1 MAGPGRGRGE
11 LAGDLGAAAGH
22 RVVGVVDDDVELP
35 VMHIDA
41 PSGEVGD
48 RPAGIRLGAIVS
60 GARFN
65 GGCRHRAS
73 QAERGGGERVMER
86 YEEDGRRYVSLAGL
100 RMRGW
105 TGALVHRLLG
115 PPDRLSVD
123 PRARA
128 APHLRLY
135 RVERVE
141 AAERGE
147 EFRQGR
153 APKPHGPG
161 QAP

>member
-1 MAGPGRGRGE
+1 MAK
-11 LAGDLGAAAGH
+11 
-22 RVVGVVDDDVELP
+22 
-35 VMHIDA
+35 
-41 PSGEVGD
+41 
-48 RPAGIRLGAIVS
+48 
-60 GARFN
+60 
-65 GGCRHRAS
+65 
-73 QAERGGGERVMER
+73 

-105 TGALVHRLLG
+105 TGPLVHRLLG

-141 AAERGE
+141 AAENGA
-147 EFRQGR
+147 EFRAGR
-153 APKPHGPG
+153 IP
-161 QAP
+161 QARGHEESP